1 MKWKAFM
8 LQKIFIS
15 NKSCS
20 FELIINQCILKNKMP
35 NMNQHSCKRDTV
47 FNMIIRNV
55 VMRITG
61 IIHILQSTDTAT

>member
-1 MKWKAFM
+1 M

-55 VMRITG
+55 VMRIS
-61 IIHILQSTDTAT
+61 ILL